1 VNYDS
6 ERILLADAIEAAANR
21 DMFAAAPAE
30 LAVHTQEIA
39 GATLLIAPKIP
50 VAQFNRVIGFGDVQP
65 ATERALDAVCAAY
78 RAAGV
83 PKFWLHATPTAQP
96 PQLADWLR
104 ARAFAPADRRNW
116 AKFLRGA
123 SPPSMRQTHL
133 TVRAA
138 TSADNEDFAR
148 IACVGFGMPDILRP
162 WLSALATRAGWRCF
176 LAFDGSHPIAVGA
189 MYFRQHMAWLGIGAT
204 LPEFRGRGAQS
215 ALLAQRIRA
224 AIAAGCTAI
233 ATETGDPVNDEPNP
247 SFHNILRA
255 GFVKVCSRLNHTS
268 T

>member
-1 VNYDS
+1 VNPDTD
-6 ERILLADAIEAAANR
+6 RILLADAIEAAANR
-21 DMFAAAPAE
+21 DMFAAAPVE
-30 LAVHTQEIA
+30 LAVRTQEIA

-65 ATERALDAVCAAY
+65 ATEPTLDAVCAAY

-83 PKFWLHATPTAQP
+83 PEFWLHETPTAQP

-104 ARAFAPADRRNW
+104 ARRFALADRRSW
-116 AKFLRGA
+116 AKFLRGT

-133 TVRAA
+133 KVRAA
-138 TSADNEDFAR
+138 TSADDEDFAR
-148 IACVGFGMPDILRP
+148 IACAGFGMPDILRP
-162 WLSALATRAGWRCF
+162 WLAALATRNGWRCF
-176 LAFDGSHPIAVGA
+176 LAFDGSHPIAVGT
-189 MYFRQHMAWLGIGAT
+189 MYIRQHMAWLGIGAT

-224 AIAAGCTAI
+224 AIAAGCTTI
-233 ATETGDPVNDEPNP
+233 ATETGDPMGAEPNP
-247 SFHNILRA
+247 SLHNILRA